1 MRCMLFPLLKIRDA
15 SPSDSNKTKEEGNVV
30 SNKISE
36 MVSVIH
42 LFVVSAVSA
51 LIKIEGSWLEP

>member
-30 SNKISE
+30 SNQISE
-36 MVSVIH
+36 MVSVNH
-42 LFVVSAVSA
+42 LFVVGAVSA
-51 LIKIEGSWLEP
+51 LIKI